1 MVRKLLLS
9 LIAVLGMGMLLA
21 SAQNRQV
28 SGTVVDQSG
37 SPVVGATVM
46 VEGTTVGTTT
56 GLDGSFTLSLPSSV
70 PQPELQ
76 VSFQICIFLY
86 RIYHYFA
93 FQTVSTRMYS
103 FVYPTLY
110 AFTSVIYS
118 SSI

>member
-56 GLDGSFTLSLPSSV
+56 GEGGRFSIQTPADGTL
-70 PQPELQ
+70 
-76 VSFQICIFLY
+76 
-86 RIYHYFA
+86 
-93 FQTVSTRMYS
+93 
-103 FVYPTLY
+103 
-110 AFTSVIYS
+110 
-118 SSI
+118 